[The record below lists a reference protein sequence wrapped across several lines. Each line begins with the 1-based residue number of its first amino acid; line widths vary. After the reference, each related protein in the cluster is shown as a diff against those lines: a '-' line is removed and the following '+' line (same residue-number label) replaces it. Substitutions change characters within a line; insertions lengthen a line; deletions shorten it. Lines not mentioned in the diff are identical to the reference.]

1 MKRREFITLLG
12 GGAAAWQLVAAG
24 SSPSALLAL
33 DILCLRQPP
42 NMHLTATRFAR
53 AFAASGTSKAATSA
67 SSDNDRLPAL
77 AAELV
82 RLNVDVIITY
92 ATGVIAAQRP
102 TCSN

>member
-53 AFAASGTSKAATSA
+53 AFAASGTSKAATSTSSFALQKGITTA
-67 SSDNDRLPAL
+67 SLL
-77 AAELV
+77 W
-82 RLNVDVIITY
+82 
-92 ATGVIAAQRP
+92 RP
-102 TCSN
+102 SWFV